1 MRHILTTAIIV
12 ATTFGAQAQSV
23 TYNHDASKMNQFTVG
38 EIGEGALE
46 PELYYTLL
54 HGTYKKNA
62 AAKNKLTFRTAAGL
76 AAYLQVEMAEAIDS
90 ALTGRAEI
98 EALNLADRQIDIAWL
113 AEGDKIESQM
123 QKFQN
128 NIERILPAGGLPDER
143 ERWNEYYQVYQCAIN
158 ETREA
163 YMPNAQ
169 RKKEYLQIYSDISK
183 QNETLVRYLVRLSNR
198 NAVKEL
204 LAATNNPTV
213 DKTDIARSAMSR
225 WNESK
230 SQGAQGGSGN
240 EVYNKE

>member
-1 MRHILTTAIIV
+1 MIV

-38 EIGEGALE
+38 ETREGALE

-76 AAYLQVEMAEAIDS
+76 AAYLQVDMAEAIDS
-90 ALTGRAEI
+90 ALTSRAEI

-143 ERWNEYYQVYQCAIN
+143 ERWNEYYQIYQCAIN

-183 QNETLVRYLVRLSNR
+183 QNETLVRYLVQLSNR
-198 NAVKEL
+198 DAVKDL

-213 DKTDIARSAMSR
+213 DKADIVRSAMSR

-230 SQGAQGGSGN
+230 SQGTQGGGEN